1 MEPLAELDENW
12 IHPVLKTN
20 IKKILKNLDDQ
31 NIKIL
36 NEKKLVW
43 FFSIYYLL
51 KSLSTWRFITMAR
64 VTVEDCVK
72 KIPNRFDLVIAAA
85 QRSREISNGISI
97 EVDRDNDK
105 NPVVSLREI
114 ASEAVDAESLQE
126 RFIRS
131 MQKNLIKE
139 DNNIEEEASLEEEF
153 AAYLNESKSE
163 TKTNDDFIL
172 NKIKQVDEG
181 SFEDISEEKIKNED

>member
-1 MEPLAELDENW
+1 
-12 IHPVLKTN
+12 
-20 IKKILKNLDDQ
+20 
-31 NIKIL
+31 
-36 NEKKLVW
+36 
-43 FFSIYYLL
+43 
-51 KSLSTWRFITMAR
+51 MAR

-114 ASEAVDAESLQE
+114 ATEAVDAESLQE

-131 MQKNLIKE
+131 MQRNIIKE
-139 DNNIEEEASLEEEF
+139 ENNVEEEEASLEEEF
-153 AAYLNESKSE
+153 AAYLNEVKTEPNTNQDFTLNTNKSE
-163 TKTNDDFIL
+163 
-172 NKIKQVDEG
+172 DEG
-181 SFEDISEEKIKNED
+181 SFVDISDELIKDED

>member
-1 MEPLAELDENW
+1 
-12 IHPVLKTN
+12 
-20 IKKILKNLDDQ
+20 
-31 NIKIL
+31 
-36 NEKKLVW
+36 
-43 FFSIYYLL
+43 
-51 KSLSTWRFITMAR
+51 MAR

-85 QRSREISNGISI
+85 QRSRELSNGIAI
-97 EVDRDNDK
+97 EIDRDNDK

-139 DNNIEEEASLEEEF
+139 DNNIEVEESLEEEF
-153 AAYLNESKSE
+153 AAYLNESKNESVNE
-163 TKTNDDFIL
+163 QDFIF
-172 NKIKQVDEG
+172 NKNKTDDEG
-181 SFEDISEEKIKNED
+181 TFVDISEDLIKNED

>member
-1 MEPLAELDENW
+1 
-12 IHPVLKTN
+12 
-20 IKKILKNLDDQ
+20 
-31 NIKIL
+31 
-36 NEKKLVW
+36 
-43 FFSIYYLL
+43 
-51 KSLSTWRFITMAR
+51 MAR

-85 QRSREISNGISI
+85 QRSREISNGIAI

-139 DNNIEEEASLEEEF
+139 DNNNDEEQSLEEEF
-153 AAYLNESKSE
+153 AAYLNDHKSE
-163 TKTNDDFIL
+163 NNVNDGFAF
-172 NKIKQVDEG
+172 NKIRQEDES
-181 SFEDISEEKIKNED
+181 SFEDISDEMIKNED

>member
-1 MEPLAELDENW
+1 
-12 IHPVLKTN
+12 
-20 IKKILKNLDDQ
+20 
-31 NIKIL
+31 
-36 NEKKLVW
+36 
-43 FFSIYYLL
+43 
-51 KSLSTWRFITMAR
+51 MAR

-85 QRSREISNGISI
+85 QRSREISNGIAI

-131 MQKNLIKE
+131 MQKNLNKE

-163 TKTNDDFIL
+163 TIANEDIIFNQTR
-172 NKIKQVDEG
+172 QEEG
-181 SFEDISEEKIKNED
+181 SFEDISEEMIKNED

>member
-1 MEPLAELDENW
+1 
-12 IHPVLKTN
+12 
-20 IKKILKNLDDQ
+20 
-31 NIKIL
+31 
-36 NEKKLVW
+36 
-43 FFSIYYLL
+43 
-51 KSLSTWRFITMAR
+51 MAR

-85 QRSREISNGISI
+85 QRSREISNGIAI

-139 DNNIEEEASLEEEF
+139 ENNIDEDETLEQEF
-153 AAYLNESKSE
+153 AAYLNE
-163 TKTNDDFIL
+163 TKNDSLSNQDLIF
-172 NKIKQVDEG
+172 NKNKNEDEG
-181 SFEDISEEKIKNED
+181 TFVDISEDLIKNEE

>member
-1 MEPLAELDENW
+1 MKNYYFW
-12 IHPVLKTN
+12 R
-20 IKKILKNLDDQ
+20 IK
-31 NIKIL
+31 
-36 NEKKLVW
+36 
-43 FFSIYYLL
+43 F
-51 KSLSTWRFITMAR
+51 MAR

-85 QRSREISNGISI
+85 QRSREISNGIPI

-114 ASEAVDAESLQE
+114 ATEAVDAESLQE

-139 DNNIEEEASLEEEF
+139 ENNVEDEASLEEEF
-153 AAYLNESKSE
+153 AAYLNE
-163 TKTNDDFIL
+163 TKTETSVDQDLIF
-172 NKIKQVDEG
+172 NKNKLDDEG
-181 SFEDISEEKIKNED
+181 SFVDVPDDLLKNED

>member
-1 MEPLAELDENW
+1 
-12 IHPVLKTN
+12 
-20 IKKILKNLDDQ
+20 
-31 NIKIL
+31 
-36 NEKKLVW
+36 
-43 FFSIYYLL
+43 
-51 KSLSTWRFITMAR
+51 MAR

-85 QRSREISNGISI
+85 QRSRELSNGISI

-131 MQKNLIKE
+131 MQKNLNQE
-139 DNNIEEEASLEEEF
+139 DNNLEEEATLEEEF
-153 AAYLNESKSE
+153 ATYLNESNSE

-172 NKIKQVDEG
+172 NKIRQEDEG

>member
-1 MEPLAELDENW
+1 
-12 IHPVLKTN
+12 
-20 IKKILKNLDDQ
+20 
-31 NIKIL
+31 
-36 NEKKLVW
+36 
-43 FFSIYYLL
+43 
-51 KSLSTWRFITMAR
+51 MAR

-131 MQKNLIKE
+131 MQRNIIKE
-139 DNNIEEEASLEEEF
+139 ENNVEEEASLEEEF
-153 AAYLNESKSE
+153 AAYLNEVKTEPNTNQDFTLNTNKSE
-163 TKTNDDFIL
+163 
-172 NKIKQVDEG
+172 DEG
-181 SFEDISEEKIKNED
+181 SFVDISDELIKDED

>member
-1 MEPLAELDENW
+1 
-12 IHPVLKTN
+12 
-20 IKKILKNLDDQ
+20 
-31 NIKIL
+31 
-36 NEKKLVW
+36 
-43 FFSIYYLL
+43 
-51 KSLSTWRFITMAR
+51 MAR

-85 QRSREISNGISI
+85 QRSREISNGIAI

-131 MQKNLIKE
+131 MQKNLIRE
-139 DNNIEEEASLEEEF
+139 DNNNDEEQSLEEEF
-153 AAYLNESKSE
+153 AAYLNDHKPENNINEGFTFNNIRQEDES
-163 TKTNDDFIL
+163 
-172 NKIKQVDEG
+172 
-181 SFEDISEEKIKNED
+181 SFEDVSDEIIKNED

>member
-1 MEPLAELDENW
+1 
-12 IHPVLKTN
+12 
-20 IKKILKNLDDQ
+20 
-31 NIKIL
+31 
-36 NEKKLVW
+36 
-43 FFSIYYLL
+43 
-51 KSLSTWRFITMAR
+51 MAR

-131 MQKNLIKE
+131 MQKNLNKE
-139 DNNIEEEASLEEEF
+139 DNNIREEETLEEEF
-153 AAYLNESKSE
+153 AAYLNETKPE
-163 TKTNDDFIL
+163 TNSNENLIF
-172 NKIKQVDEG
+172 NKIRQEDEG
-181 SFEDISEEKIKNED
+181 SFEDISEEIIKNED